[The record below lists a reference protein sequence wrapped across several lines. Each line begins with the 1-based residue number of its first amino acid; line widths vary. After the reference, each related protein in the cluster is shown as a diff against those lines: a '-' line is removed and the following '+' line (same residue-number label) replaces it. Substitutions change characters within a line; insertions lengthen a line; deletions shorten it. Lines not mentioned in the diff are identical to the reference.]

1 VEISVSEA
9 WCVALTSQGFNAL
22 RRHDRIGAGYG

>member
-9 WCVALTSQGFNAL
+9 RCMAPAAQGFNAL
-22 RRHDRIGAGYG
+22 RRHDRIGAAYG